1 MDTKGASSMSASCG
15 NLTRQVKVVNDLGL
29 HARSAAMIAK
39 AVQAAESAVWV
50 VKDGQ
55 AADAASIIDLLTLVP
70 SSSPP
75 AIIMALLIIWW
86 LRETVVTLGMREVF
100 PLPSMA

>member
-1 MDTKGASSMSASCG
+1 MSASCG

-39 AVQAAESAVWV
+39 AAQAAESAVWV

-55 AADAASIIDLLTLVP
+55 AADASSIIDLLTLACARGSVLIVKIENP
-70 SSSPP
+70 VDQTVLESI
-75 AIIMALLIIWW
+75 AALFDNGFG
-86 LRETVVTLGMREVF
+86 E
-100 PLPSMA
+100 

>member
-1 MDTKGASSMSASCG
+1 MSASCG

-55 AADAASIIDLLTLVP
+55 AADAASIIDLLTLACARGSVLTVKIEN
-70 SSSPP
+70 P
-75 AIIMALLIIWW
+75 ADQAVLESIAALFDNGFG
-86 LRETVVTLGMREVF
+86 E
-100 PLPSMA
+100 